1 MGPVGERVQHYRIV
15 RLLGA
20 GGMGEVY
27 QALDERLRREVALKF
42 LPQAEARV
50 ADRQARLLREAQAA
64 SHLNHPG
71 IVTIHDVGRWRER
84 NYIVME
90 LVDGRRLGEVA
101 RAGVTPAEAVALV
114 RQAAQ
119 ALAAAHERGILH
131 RDIKP
136 DNMMVTRD
144 GRLKILDFGLAK
156 LHGAAGDTLD
166 TDSIDLVDPE
176 PIARPGSGSG
186 SGSGSESE
194 SASGAESVALAKTI
208 ATPIPAPA
216 PPDLGVQ
223 ATLASPP
230 TASSSLTRAG
240 SLLGTPAYMSPE
252 QARGEALDERSEVYA
267 LGLVLHELLTG
278 ARVLERETLD
288 ETLAAARDP
297 SVPQVSTAAAER
309 GRRVARRL
317 RRPVDRVVA
326 RATAVDPER
335 RYPTMRALASALDE
349 LAPRMTLHRVR
360 TAAAAG
366 ALAAAVIGVGGT
378 VMALRKSADG
388 GGRGDAPAA
397 ARGGGGSGG
406 GGGGKAAAAMRV
418 DRVERLTFDRGCEE
432 FPSFTPD
439 GTAVVFD
446 AVVGDDTEVMRLD
459 LATGARAQLT
469 HARGWD
475 MGGAPSPDG
484 AWVSYIHYGDTG
496 RELMVMKWDG
506 AVAGPARS
514 VALVRGMPRWA
525 PDGRLLY
532 ADDEGRIWAA
542 DVAADPPRVA
552 PVATVNRGLLIPYLE
567 GMADGSVLFAVGTA
581 SSEKTPLEIG
591 AVRRGGEA
599 HLFDP
604 PLRVMLATGLTADA
618 SRSGFYYGAETGA
631 GQRLLWRPLGDQ
643 PGEAVMLEGVPFPY
657 GGMSS
662 ARDRLVLSTCRQVY
676 SIARLGRDGRQVAL
690 SSAREWSDSSAAP
703 MGGHR
708 HVFASDR
715 RGRVELWTLR
725 EGDEPALLM
734 STPSDQPSVSPDLT
748 QLVWMSLEPSARG
761 IAVAKLDG
769 TGRRQLTDVD
779 TDERP
784 QFSRDGQTIY
794 FLRGDAAGGH
804 VMRVPFAGGPAV
816 RVTPDDVA
824 DFAISPT
831 DDRLVWLARG
841 STGRA
846 LLHGAPDTAGT
857 PIAGLPPGNYT
868 NPVFSTDGRSI
879 LVVRG
884 GNELLEARLD
894 GRRKPTVVWR
904 TANDFIGRV
913 APDPDTDGWIA
924 AIAIYEGDLHLAH
937 GRFR

>member
-42 LPQAEARV
+42 LPQAEARA

-71 IVTIHDVGRWRER
+71 IVTIHDVGRWRDR

-156 LHGAAGDTLD
+156 LYGSAGDTLD

-176 PIARPGSGSG
+176 PSSGSGSG
-186 SGSGSESE
+186 SGSGSASGSASCSG
-194 SASGAESVALAKTI
+194 SASGSIALAKTI
-208 ATPIPAPA
+208 ATPVPAQA
-216 PPDLGVQ
+216 PPDLAVQ
-223 ATLASPP
+223 PTLMSPP

-288 ETLAAARDP
+288 DTLAAAREP
-297 SVPQVSTAAAER
+297 VVPPVSSAAAAR
-309 GRRVARRL
+309 GRRVARHV
-317 RRPVDRVVA
+317 RRPIDRLVA
-326 RATAVDPER
+326 RATAIDPER
-335 RYPTMRALASALDE
+335 RYASMRALASALDE
-349 LAPRMTLHRVR
+349 IAPRMASHRVR
-360 TAAAAG
+360 NAVAAAA
-366 ALAAAVIGVGGT
+366 ALAALGGVAAT
-378 VMALRKSADG
+378 VAALRGERDRRDR
-388 GGRGDAPAA
+388 RGDRPEGGAPSTGKPAA
-397 ARGGGGSGG
+397 G
-406 GGGGKAAAAMRV
+406 AMRV

-439 GTAVVFD
+439 GGAVVFD

-459 LATGARAQLT
+459 LTTGARAQLT
-469 HARGWD
+469 HTRGWD

-506 AVAGPARS
+506 SVAGPARS

-542 DVAADPPRVA
+542 DVAADPPRLA

-599 HLFDP
+599 RMFDP

-618 SRSGFYYGAETGA
+618 ARSGFYYGAETGA

-643 PGEAVMLEGVPFPY
+643 PGDPVTVEGVPFPY

-662 ARDRLVLSTCRQVY
+662 AVDRLVLSTCRQVY
-676 SIARLGRDGRQVAL
+676 QIARLGRDGRQIAL
-690 SSAREWSDSSAAP
+690 SSSREWSDSSAAP

-708 HVFASDR
+708 HLFASDR

-734 STPSDQPSVSPDLT
+734 SSPSDQPSVSPDLT

-761 IAVAKLDG
+761 IAVASLDG
-769 TGRRQLTDVD
+769 TGRRQLTAVE

-794 FLRGDAAGGH
+794 FLRGDTAGGH

-824 DFAISPT
+824 DFAISPS

-841 STGRA
+841 STGRN
-846 LLHGAPDTAGT
+846 LVLGAPDTAGT
-857 PIAGLPPGNYT
+857 PIPHLPPGNYT
-868 NPVFSTDGRSI
+868 NPVFSADGRSI